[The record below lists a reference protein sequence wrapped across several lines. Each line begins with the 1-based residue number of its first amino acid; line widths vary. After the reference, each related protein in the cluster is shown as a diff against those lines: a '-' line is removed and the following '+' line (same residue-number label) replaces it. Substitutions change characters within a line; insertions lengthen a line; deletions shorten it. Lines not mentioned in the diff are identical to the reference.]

1 MAKRAVSQAKRNDE
15 PTNADAGLTAAT
27 SGNMY
32 LGGQLY
38 SNVLMNEMS
47 GECPELLNLS
57 IFSEFGTNVDLDSRK
72 K

>member
-1 MAKRAVSQAKRNDE
+1 
-15 PTNADAGLTAAT
+15 
-27 SGNMY
+27 
-32 LGGQLY
+32 
-38 SNVLMNEMS
+38 MNEMS

>member
-1 MAKRAVSQAKRNDE
+1 M
-15 PTNADAGLTAAT
+15 TAAT